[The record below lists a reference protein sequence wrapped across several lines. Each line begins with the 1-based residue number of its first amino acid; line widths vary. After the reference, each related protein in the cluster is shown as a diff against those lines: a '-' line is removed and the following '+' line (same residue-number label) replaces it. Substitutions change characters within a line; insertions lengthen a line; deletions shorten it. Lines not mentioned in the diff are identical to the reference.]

1 MNNLDF
7 SQLFKEFYSTILS
20 WATTAGIRLLVAVFL
35 LFVSFK
41 IVNLLAKRIAV
52 SYQKGKIDKTIA
64 KTFAYVF
71 KFGMKIIIGVSLVGY
86 VGIDTGG
93 FAAIITSAGVCIGLA
108 VNGAVANIAG
118 GIILLIT
125 RPFKVDDY
133 IEAQGYE
140 GTVADIHILSTK
152 LITIDNKVVYIP
164 NGTLSSGTVLNYSE
178 KDDRRIDLVFIISRD
193 NDLSRAKSILSD
205 VCLSH
210 KDVLKDPPP
219 FVRMAEQGEGDL
231 RIAVKAW
238 VKNDSY
244 WTVYYDLLEEA
255 KAALDAAGMT
265 VPGRRL
271 DVRVE
276 KSEG

>member
-1 MNNLDF
+1 MNEADLTQTLENLWTT
-7 SQLFKEFYSTILS
+7 LLS
-20 WATTAGIRLLVAVFL
+20 WATTAGIRLLIALFL
-35 LFVSFK
+35 LFISFK
-41 IVNLLAKRIAV
+41 IVNLLAKRIAA
-52 SYQKGKIDKTIA
+52 SYKKGKIDKTIA
-64 KTFAYVF
+64 TTFSNVF
-71 KFGMKIIIGVSLVGY
+71 KIGMKIIIGVSLIGY

-118 GIILLIT
+118 GIILIVT

-140 GTVADIHILSTK
+140 GTVAEIHILSTK

-164 NGTLSSGTVLNYSE
+164 NGILSSGTVLNYSE
-178 KDDRRIDLVFIISRD
+178 KEKRRIDLTFIVSRED
-193 NDLSRAKSILSD
+193 DLHKAKSTLLN
-205 VCLSH
+205 VCLSQ
-210 KDVLKDPPP
+210 KEVLKDPPP

-238 VKNDSY
+238 VKSDVF
-244 WTVYYDLLEEA
+244 WDVYYDLLEDA
-255 KAALDAAGMT
+255 KEALDAAGIT

-271 DVRVE
+271 DVRLE
-276 KSEG
+276 SSR